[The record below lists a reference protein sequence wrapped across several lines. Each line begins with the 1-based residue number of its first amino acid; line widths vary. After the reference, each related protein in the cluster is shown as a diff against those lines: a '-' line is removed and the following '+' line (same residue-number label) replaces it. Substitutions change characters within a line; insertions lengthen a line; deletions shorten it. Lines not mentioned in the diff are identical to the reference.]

1 MKDITMSNPYGVLG
15 VSKDADDDEIKKA
28 FRKRSL
34 ELHPDR
40 NRDKDTTDEFQEL
53 NASFDKIKT
62 HDLRQKHEMESQF
75 GPGGMGGMHHGGGG
89 DDFQDINHIFN
100 MMFGGGMPGGMGGMP
115 GVHMHHPG
123 MQGGGIPGMPPGVR
137 IFHGGVPGGMSGH
150 HFFQQQQM
158 QKPPPI
164 IKSCEIT
171 MEQCFQGCSIP
182 LEVERWSIEN
192 GVRGTKK
199 EIIHINIPPGI
210 DESEIIVLRD
220 LGNSVENQMRG
231 DIKLSIKIK
240 PHALFQRHGLDLLY
254 KKHISLKESLCGF
267 AFDILHLNGKTLA
280 INNQTNPTV
289 ISPQFRRTIPQ
300 MGIRR
305 EEGAIGNLVIEFH
318 VEFPSTPFTS
328 EQIEKLKEIL

>member
-1 MKDITMSNPYGVLG
+1 MSNPNPYDVLG
-15 VSKDADDDEIKKA
+15 VSKDADDTEIKKA

-40 NRDKDTTDEFQEL
+40 NQDKDTTHDFQEL
-53 NASFDKIKT
+53 NACYDKIKT
-62 HDLRQKHEMESQF
+62 QDLRQKFEMESQF
-75 GPGGMGGMHHGGGG
+75 GGGMGGMGHGGGGGG

-100 MMFGGGMPGGMGGMP
+100 MMFGGGMPGGMGGGMP
-115 GVHMHHPG
+115 GVHMHPG
-123 MQGGGIPGMPPGVR
+123 MMPGGMGGMPPGVR

-150 HFFQQQQM
+150 HFFQQQQQQM
-158 QKPPPI
+158 QKPPAI

-220 LGNSVENQMRG
+220 LGNSVDNQLRG
-231 DIKLSIKIK
+231 DIKLSIQIK
-240 PHALFQRHGLDLLY
+240 PHAIFQRHGLDLLY
-254 KKHISLKESLCGF
+254 KKHISMKEALCGF
-267 AFDILHLNGKTLA
+267 AFEILHLNGKTLA

-305 EEGAIGNLVIEFH
+305 EEGAVGNLVIEFH
-318 VEFPSTPFTS
+318 VEFPSTLTP